1 MNCYVQY
8 QLSSILRNY
17 ADNCSVE
24 KDIRES
30 ITTPEDKVHYCQEM
44 AKAKFEATDAAQVR
58 DILDFCVDE
67 VTVIVIMY
75 N

>member
-8 QLSSILRNY
+8 QPSSILRDH

-24 KDIRES
+24 KDIKKS
-30 ITTPEDKVHYCQEM
+30 ITTPEDRVHYCQEM
-44 AKAKFEATDAAQVR
+44 AKAKFEAIDAAQVQ
-58 DILDFCVDE
+58 DILDFCINE
-67 VTVIVIMY
+67 VTGIVIMY